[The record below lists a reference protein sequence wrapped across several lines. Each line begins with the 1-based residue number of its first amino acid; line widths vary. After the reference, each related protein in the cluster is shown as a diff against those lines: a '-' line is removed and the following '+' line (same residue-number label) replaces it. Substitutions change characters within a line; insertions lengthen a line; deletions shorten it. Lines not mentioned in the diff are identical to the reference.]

1 MNNNSKQN
9 IKDDLNTIKDMA
21 IAIEE
26 GVESEDEKE
35 SVVETIM
42 DATDSINETLDKE

>member
-1 MNNNSKQN
+1 MNNNSKQI
-9 IKDDLNTIKDMA
+9 IKDNLNTIKDMA

-26 GVESEDEKE
+26 GVESEDEKQ

-42 DATDSINETLDKE
+42 DATDTISNEVDEK

>member
-1 MNNNSKQN
+1 MNNNSKQI
-9 IKDDLNTIKDMA
+9 IKDNLNNIKDMA

-42 DATDSINETLDKE
+42 DAADSINETLDKE

>member
-9 IKDDLNTIKDMA
+9 IKDNLNTIKDMA

-26 GVESEDEKE
+26 GVESEDEKQ

-42 DATDSINETLDKE
+42 DATDSINETIDEE